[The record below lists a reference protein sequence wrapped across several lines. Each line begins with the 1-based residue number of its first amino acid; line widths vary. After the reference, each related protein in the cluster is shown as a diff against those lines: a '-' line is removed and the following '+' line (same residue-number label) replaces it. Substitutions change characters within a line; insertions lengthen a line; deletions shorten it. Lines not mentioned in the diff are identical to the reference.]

1 MFHLAQEMRCGTET
15 NPSRINGRSPPSKL
29 VHRNPDSECSLL
41 VLSWAPPLRRA
52 PPVFFRL
59 VGHYLPA
66 DLLWRSPFPHVVNLC
81 IQYSIAPLTEDL
93 HYRLLTL
100 HIMDHGSSGLQGPQ
114 HSRYP
119 LPPASSATRTEIVA
133 VRSTANPN

>member
-41 VLSWAPPLRRA
+41 VLLWAPPPPPASGA
-52 PPVFFRL
+52 PGVFFRL

-81 IQYSIAPLTEDL
+81 IIQYS
-93 HYRLLTL
+93 
-100 HIMDHGSSGLQGPQ
+100 
-114 HSRYP
+114 
-119 LPPASSATRTEIVA
+119 
-133 VRSTANPN
+133 TAD